1 MQTYGFKVHLKVML
15 APANYCFL
23 CQEQLF
29 CLFIARKK
37 LHNAP
42 LMLAVAGGPVGVSYI
57 WLYQ

>member
-1 MQTYGFKVHLKVML
+1 ML